1 MAQCSP
7 RAEDRQHSTPPR
19 VSTIIA
25 AYNAERTIAETIDSA
40 LAQECDGHEV
50 VVVNDGSTDSTA
62 TILSKKYGDRIS
74 IVTQSNR
81 GAAAARNAGVAYSTG
96 KYIALLDSDDLWLPD
111 KLQRMVAALERN
123 DDASLAFSEYAKIDD
138 HGIEFGESMI
148 GRAPTTNEM
157 MRSLPPILIST
168 LVIPRRMFDRT
179 GGFHKEFTGQG
190 FEDSWL
196 LLLLRELGEFE
207 YIPEKLTRYR
217 VSNDD
222 EGADKYGRGLPTFVA
237 LVKKRYRARGKRL
250 IKSAKNLQCRWMLS
264 KVAHQIDGKDRL
276 GAAVTLA
283 RIARLRPTYF
293 LDPEFTGRLLLPQN
307 LKRLGDFTAL
317 LSRKSQLA

>member
-1 MAQCSP
+1 MTQRSP
-7 RAEDRQHSTPPR
+7 AVKDRQYSTPAR
-19 VSTIIA
+19 VSTVIA

-62 TILSKKYGDRIS
+62 TILSGYGDRIS
-74 IVTQSNR
+74 MVTQPNR

-96 KYIALLDSDDLWLPD
+96 KYIAFLDSDDLWFAG
-111 KLQRMVAALERN
+111 KLQTMVAALERN
-123 DDASLAFSEYAKIDD
+123 AGASLAFSEYAKIDD
-138 HGIEFGESMI
+138 RGVEFGESMI
-148 GRAPTTNEM
+148 GRAPTMNEM
-157 MRSLPPILIST
+157 MRSVPPILTST
-168 LVIPRRMFDRT
+168 LVIPRQMFNRT
-179 GGFHKEFTGQG
+179 GGFHEEFRGQG

-196 LLLLRELGEFE
+196 LVLLRELGEFE
-207 YIPEKLTRYR
+207 YLPGKLTRYR
-217 VSNDD
+217 VSHDD

-264 KVAHQIDGKDRL
+264 KVAHQMDGRDRL
-276 GAAVTLA
+276 GAAITLA

-293 LDPEFTGRLLLPQN
+293 LSSEFTGRLLLPQN
-307 LKRLGDFTAL
+307 LKRLGDFSAL
-317 LSRKSQLA
+317 LSRDRS

>member
-1 MAQCSP
+1 MTQRLPAVK
-7 RAEDRQHSTPPR
+7 DRRYSTPAR
-19 VSTIIA
+19 VSTVIA

-62 TILSKKYGDRIS
+62 AIVSGYDDRIS
-74 IVTQSNR
+74 IFTQPNR
-81 GAAAARNAGVAYSTG
+81 GAAAARNAGVAHSSG
-96 KYIALLDSDDLWLPD
+96 KYIAILDSDDLWLPG
-111 KLQRMVAALERN
+111 KLQTMVAALERN
-123 DDASLAFSEYAKIDD
+123 ASASLAFSEYAKIDD
-138 HGIEFGESMI
+138 HGVEFGESMI
-148 GRAPTTNEM
+148 GHAPTMNEM
-157 MRSLPPILIST
+157 MRSLPPILTST
-168 LVIPRRMFDRT
+168 LVIPRQMFDRA
-179 GGFHKEFTGQG
+179 GGFHEEFRRQG

-196 LLLLRELGEFE
+196 ILLLRELGEFE
-207 YIPEKLTRYR
+207 YLPGKLTRYR
-217 VSNDD
+217 VSVDD

-264 KVAHQIDGKDRL
+264 KVAHQMDGRDRL

-293 LDPEFTGRLLLPQN
+293 LSSEFTGRLLLPRN

-317 LSRKSQLA
+317 LSGDRS